1 MDNFYDVGIA
11 SRVQHSEGGAMKF
24 TSRILIGLALGFL
37 LLASINAMAGAAPQA
52 APERGPHGYFP
63 VQLTIQTNADELDL
77 RLTNMLPGVSYLV
90 MTRTNRP
97 YSAWLP
103 FLSVINLGDTNAA
116 SFRINL
122 QTGKAE
128 EGVLLGGRNPGW
140 ADHPLMGSARG
151 VPVRMLPQMLFTAG
165 SGEDADGDSLPDL
178 YEDLVTRTDPLSGDT
193 GQTGI
198 EDGYKDLSHD
208 GWNNL
213 QHWYNGSD
221 PLRWSP
227 APSAANV
234 RFWSG
239 TTTLTWAYNA
249 IVPPQSFTI
258 LRKAPSA
265 PANAWNVAATIK
277 PVLDK
282 YQLYEYHETNQ
293 EAMRTSIYAVRAN
306 YAPPPPS
313 VLPARCDRE
322 GIRQTIRQVDCKP
335 GVDGYELTVAKTQ
348 PHFHYLMLV
357 REGTNGFWKASGFFT
372 GSANGSLVKLSA
384 DWRGMLLTND
394 GPVLLPK
401 VEYIPILVQ
410 PEFICG
416 SGEDADGDG
425 LPDIYEVLATK
436 TDPDKSDTGATGLLD
451 GYKAL
456 SGDGWTALEKYRRR
470 ADPLGKELPP
480 AGAEIIEPTL
490 ESVMQVVQRA
500 KQSDFQY
507 EVTAEIRNLKS
518 SQYQPLQQP
527 LETLFPSPRLEA
539 VATNLA
545 IRIRVQLPERKAPDR
560 HVGGP

>member
-1 MDNFYDVGIA
+1 M
-11 SRVQHSEGGAMKF
+11 Q
-24 TSRILIGLALGFL
+24 
-37 LLASINAMAGAAPQA
+37 
-52 APERGPHGYFP
+52 
-63 VQLTIQTNADELDL
+63 
-77 RLTNMLPGVSYLV
+77 
-90 MTRTNRP
+90 
-97 YSAWLP
+97 
-103 FLSVINLGDTNAA
+103 
-116 SFRINL
+116 
-122 QTGKAE
+122 
-128 EGVLLGGRNPGW
+128 
-140 ADHPLMGSARG
+140 
-151 VPVRMLPQMLFTAG
+151 FTAG

-193 GQTGI
+193 GQAGV

-227 APSAANV
+227 APPPANV

-239 TTTLTWAYNA
+239 TTTLTWAYSA
-249 IVPPQSFTI
+249 MTPPQSFTI

-265 PANAWNVAATIK
+265 PANAWSVAATIK

-293 EAMRTSIYAVRAN
+293 EAVRAFVYAVRAN
-306 YAPPPPS
+306 YTPPPTP

-357 REGTNGFWKASGFFT
+357 REGKSGFWKASGFFT
-372 GSANGSLVKLSA
+372 GSANGNPVKLPA
-384 DWRGMLLTND
+384 DRRGMLLTND

-401 VEYIPILVQ
+401 VEHIPILVQ

-451 GYKAL
+451 GYKDLA
-456 SGDGWTALEKYRRR
+456 GDGWTALEKYRRR
-470 ADPLGKELPP
+470 CDPFAPDHPP
-480 AGAEIIEPTL
+480 APIELTEPTQ
-490 ESVMQVVQRA
+490 MQVMKALWQA
-500 KQSDFQY
+500 QQYDFQY
-507 EVTAEIRNLKS
+507 DVKVETRKLNPRGE
-518 SQYQPLQQP
+518 YQALQENSAP
-527 LETLFPSPRLEA
+527 LFPPMQRDKP
-539 VATNLA
+539 ATNLQ
-545 IRIRVQLPERKAPDR
+545 IRITVGVPEEKAPP
-560 HVGGP
+560 HHSGGP

>member
-1 MDNFYDVGIA
+1 M
-11 SRVQHSEGGAMKF
+11 RVLPF
-24 TSRILIGLALGFL
+24 FVALF
-37 LLASINAMAGAAPQA
+37 AIHTVAGAASQT
-52 APERGPHGYFP
+52 APERGPRGYFP
-63 VQLTIQTNADELDL
+63 VQLTIQTNAGELDL

-97 YSAWLP
+97 YSTWVP
-103 FLSVINLGDTNAA
+103 FLSVINLGNTNAA

-122 QTGKAE
+122 QTGKSE
-128 EGVLLGGRNPGW
+128 EAVLFGGRNPGW
-140 ADHPLMGSARG
+140 AEHSIMEAARG
-151 VPVRMLPQMLFTAG
+151 VPTRTLPQMQFTAG
-165 SGEDADGDSLPDL
+165 SGEDADGDELPDL

-198 EDGYKDLSHD
+198 PDGYKDPSVD
-208 GWNNL
+208 GWCNL
-213 QHWYNGSD
+213 QHWQNGSD
-221 PLRWSP
+221 PLHWSP
-227 APSAANV
+227 APPPANV

-239 TTTLTWAYNA
+239 TTTLTWAYSA
-249 IVPPQSFTI
+249 MTPPQSFTI
-258 LRKAPSA
+258 MRKAPSA

-282 YQLYEYHETNQ
+282 YHLYEYHETNQ
-293 EAMRTSIYAVRAN
+293 EAMRTSVYAVRAN
-306 YAPPPPS
+306 YAPPPLR

-335 GVDGYELTVAKTQ
+335 LFSGYELTIAKTQ
-348 PHFHYLMLV
+348 PHFRYLVLV
-357 REGTNGFWKASGFFT
+357 REGKNGFWKASGFFT
-372 GSANGSLVKLSA
+372 GSANGSPVKLPA
-384 DWRGMLLTND
+384 DRRGMLLTND

-401 VEYIPILVQ
+401 VEHIPVLDQ

-451 GYKAL
+451 GYKDL

-470 ADPLGKELPP
+470 ADPLGKEVPP

-490 ESVMQVVQRA
+490 ASVMEVLDRA
-500 KQSDFQY
+500 NQTDFQY
-507 EVTAEIRNLKS
+507 EVTAEIRNLQTFK
-518 SQYQPLQQP
+518 YQPLQQP
-527 LETLFPSPRLEA
+527 LQTLFPRTGPDA

-545 IRIRVQLPERKAPDR
+545 VRITVQMPERKAPER
-560 HVGGP
+560 HSGGP